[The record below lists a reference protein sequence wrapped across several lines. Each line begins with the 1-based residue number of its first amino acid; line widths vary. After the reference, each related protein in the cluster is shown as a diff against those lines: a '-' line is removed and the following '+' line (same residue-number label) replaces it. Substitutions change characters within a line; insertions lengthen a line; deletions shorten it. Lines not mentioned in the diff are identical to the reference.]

1 MNMDHI
7 KTVVRTRT
15 ETILNRLYRDE
26 KSFSDRLI
34 AKNILSLPEYRDA
47 KCVFVFYGVEWELNT
62 LPIIEDALS
71 SGKKV
76 ALPLCFGEGV
86 MEARQITS
94 LEELVPGK
102 YREIPQPAADAPP
115 VEKSEIDFALVP
127 CVCADRNRFRLG
139 HGGGYYDR
147 YLKERTFFAATVT
160 RNAVLMDAVP
170 RAEYDERCDCVVTE
184 TEIIR

>member
-15 ETILNRLYRDE
+15 ESILNRLYRDE

-34 AKNILSLPEYRDA
+34 TKNLLSLPEYKEA
-47 KCVFVFYGVEWELNT
+47 KCVFAFYGVDWELNT
-62 LPIIEDALS
+62 VPFIEDALAQ
-71 SGKKV
+71 GKKV
-76 ALPLCFGEGV
+76 ALPLCFGKGV

-94 LEELVPGK
+94 VDELTQGRYK
-102 YREIPQPAADAPP
+102 GIPEPASDTPL

-147 YLKERTFFAATVT
+147 YLAERGFFAVTVT

-170 RAEYDERCDCVVTE
+170 RDEYDERCDCVITE